1 MSVEI
6 KYGILDSHPPL
17 NFQWFYNYCM
27 DQELFKQRLSEVA
40 EWRQPKITKSDLKEA
55 QQRARGRG
63 RRSAE
68 QRYQEEH
75 EEVFTQM
82 FDGVNPTVPLEL
94 QAVKPV
100 QSHCEHCDQMVQG
113 GPHIEKKL
121 VLSGPR
127 KHWRE
132 RCLTC
137 GLCKDPYTGQFA
149 LTGTEASIKWNSYL
163 RNPKRSDAH
172 QKNVTNTDDNCVIT
186 FYGRST
192 EKNK

>member
-40 EWRQPKITKSDLKEA
+40 EWIQPKITKSDLKEA
-55 QQRARGRG
+55 RQRSRGRG
-63 RRSAE
+63 RKTAE
-68 QRYQEEH
+68 EQYQEEH

-82 FDGVNPTVPLEL
+82 FDGVNPTVPVEL
-94 QAVKPV
+94 KAVKPAL
-100 QSHCEHCDQMVQG
+100 SHCEHCDQMVQG

-121 VLSGPR
+121 YLTRP
-127 KHWRE
+127 KPHWRE
-132 RCLTC
+132 TC
-137 GLCKDPYTGQFA
+137 KTCNRGRNPYTNEFDVTPSVCGH
-149 LTGTEASIKWNSYL
+149 KWNSYL
-163 RNPKRSDAH
+163 RNPNRSAIDAKRATES
-172 QKNVTNTDDNCVIT
+172 DDNCVIT

-192 EKNK
+192 EENK